1 MSIAM
6 ATNLAPQ
13 MACRQIVAEDRQA
26 VIDLLVRGF
35 QERGSAYWA
44 HAFDVMSSRSAPEG
58 FPRYGYVLTANEA
71 LVGIV
76 LLIFSAPPGELYPRC
91 NLSSWYVEDRYR
103 PYASALVRKA
113 LAKRDVVYINISSV
127 AHTRKTIVEQGF
139 SCASEGV
146 FLSIGALAEAPA
158 GARIDEI
165 DADDGPAGRQSTLL
179 AEHSRAG
186 CVSVTCTL
194 DGQAHPFVFL
204 RRKIPKTFIP
214 CAQLI
219 YCDDIA
225 NFVRF
230 AGVLGRYLLKRGMP
244 VFMLDANGPIE
255 GLAGFYFAGR
265 AHKYYRGPARPRLGD
280 LSYTEA
286 VLFGP

>member
-1 MSIAM
+1 MSVAM
-6 ATNLAPQ
+6 AASPVPQ

-26 VIDLLVRGF
+26 VIELLARGF
-35 QERGSAYWA
+35 PERGALYWA
-44 HAFDVMSSRSAPEG
+44 HAFDVMSSRSVPEG
-58 FPRYGYVLTANEA
+58 FPRYGYVLAADDA

-76 LLIFSAPPGELYPRC
+76 LLIFSAPPGERYPRC
-91 NLSSWYVEDRYR
+91 NLSSWYVEPRFR

-113 LAKRDVVYINISSV
+113 LAKKDVVYFNISSV

-146 FLSIGALAEAPA
+146 FLSLGALAPAQA
-158 GARIDEI
+158 GARIHEVDPSEGQ
-165 DADDGPAGRQSTLL
+165 AEGSFALL
-179 AEHSRAG
+179 TEHSRAG
-186 CVSVTCTL
+186 CISVTCTL

-244 VFMLDANGPIE
+244 MFMLDANGPIE

-265 AHKYYRGPARPRLGD
+265 APKYYRGPARPRLGD